1 MQIAIELYIMG
12 MAGVFVHYLKE
23 WVLANKSGK
32 EYNLYRALP
41 MALLSIVT
49 TLIAVYLRDDIAA
62 LYPITAF
69 SALALGYFGNSV
81 FFSFLDTK
89 KPKELPE

>member
-1 MQIAIELYIMG
+1 MQIAIELYLMG
-12 MAGVFVHYLKE
+12 LAGVFVHYLKE
-23 WVLANKSGK
+23 WVLADKKGQQ
-32 EYNLYRALP
+32 YNLRRALP
-41 MALLSIVT
+41 TALLSAVT
-49 TLIAVYLRDDIAA
+49 TALAVYMREDIAA

-69 SALALGYFGNSV
+69 SALALGYFGNSI